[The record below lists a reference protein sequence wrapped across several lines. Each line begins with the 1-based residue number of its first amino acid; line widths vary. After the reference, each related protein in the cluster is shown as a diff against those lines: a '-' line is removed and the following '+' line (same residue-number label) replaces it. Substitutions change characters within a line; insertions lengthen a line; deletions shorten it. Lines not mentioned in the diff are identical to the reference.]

1 MNGTIIALNITP
13 EDIKLAEIREEN
25 SEKTIQRLFH
35 RRLGSEAGRDP
46 INAVDAIRMFIE
58 EDEPGT
64 LDSVLVVNSQDLE
77 YKDFSFP
84 FHSKKKV
91 VEAIGFEISSGYPPA
106 DYIFDHIRS
115 ISREPGKN
123 SFLAAIAERSKL
135 KRRITE
141 AEDAGLRVKGITTDI
156 STLGNYFHD
165 MDEALVMEMGE
176 SQTLFSLYMHG
187 VPVLVRGIP
196 IGIGKLREGPE
207 GFDRG
212 RLRPLTSEIKRTLHS
227 FSAKT
232 GLDLNSVYVTG
243 NILIDGEILDGL
255 TQALE
260 LEFIKQ
266 RPRNEDLRPADRRD
280 DLNIYASVL
289 GATEWKKNGKSF
301 NFLKDEFAREDPVA
315 VGRIYLRWAF
325 LTLAF
330 FLFALFL
337 SSGLKIMVLEKRKG
351 FLSAETRKT
360 FQAAFPQT
368 EKIVDE
374 VGQAR
379 NFLNA
384 ASFQSGQG
392 NPTSGPS
399 VLDVFEL
406 LSSAIPQG
414 TDFEILSFF
423 WERGKAEINGR
434 TDSFQTVN
442 IIQELLSGVQAFSEV
457 NISNAKQRNDGENV
471 EFKATIRL
479 AK

>member
-1 MNGTIIALNITP
+1 
-13 EDIKLAEIREEN
+13 
-25 SEKTIQRLFH
+25 
-35 RRLGSEAGRDP
+35 
-46 INAVDAIRMFIE
+46 
-58 EDEPGT
+58 
-64 LDSVLVVNSQDLE
+64 
-77 YKDFSFP
+77 
-84 FHSKKKV
+84 
-91 VEAIGFEISSGYPPA
+91 
-106 DYIFDHIRS
+106 
-115 ISREPGKN
+115 
-123 SFLAAIAERSKL
+123 
-135 KRRITE
+135 
-141 AEDAGLRVKGITTDI
+141 
-156 STLGNYFHD
+156 
-165 MDEALVMEMGE
+165 
-176 SQTLFSLYMHG
+176 
-187 VPVLVRGIP
+187 
-196 IGIGKLREGPE
+196 
-207 GFDRG
+207 
-212 RLRPLTSEIKRTLHS
+212 
-227 FSAKT
+227 
-232 GLDLNSVYVTG
+232 
-243 NILIDGEILDGL
+243 
-255 TQALE
+255 
-260 LEFIKQ
+260 
-266 RPRNEDLRPADRRD
+266 
-280 DLNIYASVL
+280 
-289 GATEWKKNGKSF
+289 
-301 NFLKDEFAREDPVA
+301 
-315 VGRIYLRWAF
+315 
-325 LTLAF
+325 
-330 FLFALFL
+330 
-337 SSGLKIMVLEKRKG
+337 MVLEKRKG